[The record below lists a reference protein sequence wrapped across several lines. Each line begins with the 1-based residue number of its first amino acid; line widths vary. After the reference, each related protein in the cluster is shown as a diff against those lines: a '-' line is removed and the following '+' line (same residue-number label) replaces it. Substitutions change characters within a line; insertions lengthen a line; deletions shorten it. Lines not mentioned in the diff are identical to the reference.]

1 MDVLNPECA
10 AQSVGPANQLF
21 GLLIQTI
28 LAAQCAISP
37 KDMWP
42 KDYGPTA
49 IEQGKY
55 FIHTIFHFFLQKMNA
70 LYCVVSFVRLIK
82 M

>member
-49 IEQGKY
+49 LEQGIKNY
-55 FIHTIFHFFLQKMNA
+55 FNCFKITPYF
-70 LYCVVSFVRLIK
+70 
-82 M
+82 

>member
-49 IEQGKY
+49 VEQGTNK
-55 FIHTIFHFFLQKMNA
+55 INSIDS
-70 LYCVVSFVRLIK
+70 VVHDKGRMTL
-82 M
+82 

>member
-1 MDVLNPECA
+1 MDILNPECA

-49 IEQGKY
+49 LEQGDYFEVFVFLLKY
-55 FIHTIFHFFLQKMNA
+55 I
-70 LYCVVSFVRLIK
+70 
-82 M
+82 